1 MSEPVYKRIHDYMI
15 GESEQV
21 PFPDFSSSLCD
32 MFDDEPNQ
40 SSERDTYSSVS
51 SMDDISDVTTVIS
64 SPQSTEAVAHDT
76 WDDTET
82 RTEFSHYLYS
92 SCCSPT
98 PSKEPTLKEM
108 FSSYREGLKA
118 RTQKESVPV
127 CCEPPSPSLFWL
139 VNPDNSD

>member
-32 MFDDEPNQ
+32 IFDDEPNL

-51 SMDDISDVTTVIS
+51 SMDDISDVTAAIS
-64 SPQSTEAVAHDT
+64 SPQSNQALAH
-76 WDDTET
+76 ET
-82 RTEFSHYLYS
+82 LNDAEFSHHLYS
-92 SCCSPT
+92 PCCSPT

-139 VNPDNSD
+139 VNPDDSD